1 MLDTLLVHPILNIL
15 ALFYKLTSNLGWSII
30 ILTIFIKL
38 VLIPFVVPTYKNMK
52 KQKDIKPQLDKLKEK
67 YKTDKQ
73 KFAEEQMKLF
83 KEHGINPASGCL
95 SQVVMIFVLIGLYQV
110 VQNFSTAQLLS
121 DLNSNFYFD
130 FLKFS
135 EGLKTNTMFWFLDM
149 SKPDA
154 TYILPLVT
162 GIATLISSAMMLPE
176 LTEAEK
182 AAKKA
187 SSDLEDMAY
196 SMQQQMT
203 IIAPVMTFMVALSL
217 PSALTLYIF
226 VSSLFGV
233 FQQYFMLGSWGGLIQ
248 YINLAKKKLNR

>member
-1 MLDTLLVHPILNIL
+1 
-15 ALFYKLTSNLGWSII
+15 
-30 ILTIFIKL
+30 
-38 VLIPFVVPTYKNMK
+38 
-52 KQKDIKPQLDKLKEK
+52 
-67 YKTDKQ
+67 
-73 KFAEEQMKLF
+73 
-83 KEHGINPASGCL
+83 
-95 SQVVMIFVLIGLYQV
+95 MIFVLIGLYQV
-110 VQNFSTAQLLS
+110 VQNFSTAQVLS
-121 DLNSNFYFD
+121 DLNSNFYFS

-135 EGLKTNTMFWFLDM
+135 EGLKVNTMFWYLDM

-154 TYILPLVT
+154 TYILPLIT
-162 GIATLISSAMMLPE
+162 GLATLVSSVMMLPE

-187 SSDLEDMAY
+187 SSDMEDMAY

-226 VSSLFGV
+226 VSSVFGV